1 MKRFIICTLRQTLLE
16 WYNQGVLDWWDMQHE
31 WFCEKCIL
39 ILEVNSIWSRLFRR
53 LGIEGRTIIKMDITK
68 IEGIDW
74 AHLTQD
80 VNRFRDL
87 ETKKVN
93 FRIP

>member
-1 MKRFIICTLRQTLLE
+1 
-16 WYNQGVLDWWDMQHE
+16 
-31 WFCEKCIL
+31 
-39 ILEVNSIWSRLFRR
+39 
-53 LGIEGRTIIKMDITK
+53 MDITE

-80 VNRFRDL
+80 VNQFRDL